1 MLEYRSRVLE
11 PISPNPQPDKRMS
24 QVYVAIGSNVNAE
37 VNVGKAAREL
47 GRLFP
52 DARFSSW
59 YRNPAVG
66 FEGDDFINGVV
77 GFTTDL
83 PLRAVIE
90 QLHAVEGL
98 CGRPRDAPRWAPRAM
113 DLDVLLYDNIVCSE
127 PGMTLPRPDLL
138 KRPYMLGPLAEL
150 APELVHPVAGLTI
163 AELWRRF
170 DKSSH
175 AMTRIESGELTG
187 LPRSAPHPLPESG
200 R

>member
-1 MLEYRSRVLE
+1 
-11 PISPNPQPDKRMS
+11 MS
-24 QVYVAIGSNVNAE
+24 QVYVAIGSNVKPE
-37 VNVGKAAREL
+37 VNISKAAREIE
-47 GRLFP
+47 RRFP

-66 FEGDDFINGVV
+66 FVGDDFINGVV

-83 PLRAVIE
+83 PLRSVIE
-90 QLHAVEGL
+90 HLHAVEAL

-138 KRPYMLGPLAEL
+138 KRPYMLGPLAEM
-150 APELVHPVAGLTI
+150 APELMHPTAGLTI
-163 AELWRRF
+163 GELWQRF

-175 AMTRIESGELTG
+175 VMTRIESGELTG
-187 LPRSAPHPLPESG
+187 PLHSDRRPLPESG
-200 R
+200 Q